1 MNEFLKFIVDNWVS
15 LSSTIGMI
23 VLWFSKRKYDKI
35 ELKKE
40 TSTALEG
47 IQNAYDRYVNNTN
60 AKVDELQ
67 KEINDL
73 KQREKDWLIEKDN
86 LQKQIN
92 GLIQQ
97 STKDQ
102 SIIQSL
108 KAKIAN
114 YETKTK
120 ENENKIKLLETEVNL
135 YKNNKNVNI

>member
-23 VLWFSKRKYDKI
+23 VLWFSKRKYDKV
-35 ELKKE
+35 EFKKE
-40 TSTALEG
+40 ASTALEG
-47 IQNAYDRYVNNTN
+47 IANAYDRWVANTN

-73 KQREKDWLIEKDN
+73 KQREKEWLLEKDN

-92 GLIQQ
+92 GLVHQ

-114 YETKTK
+114 YESKTK
-120 ENENKIKLLETEVNL
+120 ENESKIKLLETEVNL
-135 YKNNKNVNI
+135 YKK

>member
-1 MNEFLKFIVDNWVS
+1 MNELLKFIVDNWVT

-23 VLWFSKRKYDKI
+23 VLWFSKRKYDKV
-35 ELKKE
+35 EFKKE

-47 IQNAYDRYVNNTN
+47 IANAYDRFVAITN
-60 AKVDELQ
+60 AKVEELQ

-73 KQREKDWLIEKDN
+73 KQREKNWLLEKDN

-114 YETKTK
+114 YEIKAK
-120 ENENKIKLLETEVNL
+120 ENESKIKVLETEVNSH
-135 YKNNKNVNI
+135 KK

>member
-60 AKVDELQ
+60 AKVEELQ
-67 KEINDL
+67 KEINNL
-73 KQREKDWLIEKDN
+73 KQREKEWLLEKDN

-92 GLIQQ
+92 GLIHQ
-97 STKDQ
+97 SSKDQ

-114 YETKTK
+114 YEIKTK
-120 ENENKIKLLETEVNL
+120 ENESKIKILETEVNL
-135 YKNNKNVNI
+135 YKK

>member
-15 LSSTIGMI
+15 LSSTIGMV
-23 VLWFSKRKYDKI
+23 VLWFSKRKYDKV
-35 ELKKE
+35 EFKKE

-47 IQNAYDRYVNNTN
+47 IANAYDRFVANTN
-60 AKVDELQ
+60 AKVEELQ

-73 KQREKDWLIEKDN
+73 KQREKEWLIEKDN

-120 ENENKIKLLETEVNL
+120 ENENKIKLLETEVNS
-135 YKNNKNVNI
+135 YKK

>member
-1 MNEFLKFIVDNWVS
+1 MNEILKFIIDNWVS

-23 VLWFSKRKYDKI
+23 VLWFSKRKHDKI

-47 IQNAYDRYVNNTN
+47 IQNAYDRYVTNTN

-108 KAKIAN
+108 KAKVAN
-114 YETKTK
+114 YEIKAK
-120 ENENKIKLLETEVNL
+120 ENESKIKVLESEVNL
-135 YKNNKNVNI
+135 YKK

>member
-1 MNEFLKFIVDNWVS
+1 MNELLKFIVDNWVS

-40 TSTALEG
+40 TSAALEG
-47 IQNAYDRYVNNTN
+47 IQNAYDRYVTNTN

-67 KEINDL
+67 KEINAL

-114 YETKTK
+114 YETKAK
-120 ENENKIKLLETEVNL
+120 ENESKIKVLESEVNS
-135 YKNNKNVNI
+135 YKK

>member
-23 VLWFSKRKYDKI
+23 VLWFSKRNHDKI

-92 GLIQQ
+92 GLIRQ

-114 YETKTK
+114 YETKAK
-120 ENENKIKLLETEVNL
+120 ENESKIKVLESEVNL
-135 YKNNKNVNI
+135 YKK

>member
-1 MNEFLKFIVDNWVS
+1 MNEILKFIVDNWVT

-23 VLWFSKRKYDKI
+23 ILWFSKRKYDKI
-35 ELKKE
+35 EFKKE
-40 TSTALEG
+40 SSIALDG
-47 IQNAYDRYVNNTN
+47 IEAAYNKFVININ
-60 AKVDELQ
+60 AKFEEFE

-73 KQREKDWLIEKDN
+73 KQREKEWLLEKDN

-97 STKDQ
+97 STEDQ

-114 YETKTK
+114 YEIKTK
-120 ENENKIKLLETEVNL
+120 ENEGKIKILETEVNL
-135 YKNNKNVNI
+135 YKK

>member
-23 VLWFSKRKYDKI
+23 VLWFSKRKYDKV
-35 ELKKE
+35 EFKKE
-40 TSTALEG
+40 NSTALEG
-47 IQNAYDRYVNNTN
+47 IANAYDRFVINTN
-60 AKVDELQ
+60 AKVEELE
-67 KEINDL
+67 KEVNAL
-73 KQREKDWLIEKDN
+73 KQREKNWLLEKDD

-92 GLIQQ
+92 DLVHQ

-114 YETKTK
+114 YESKTK
-120 ENENKIKLLETEVNL
+120 ENESKIKLLETEVNL
-135 YKNNKNVNI
+135 YKK

>member
-23 VLWFSKRKYDKI
+23 VLWFSKRKYDKV
-35 ELKKE
+35 EFKKE

-60 AKVDELQ
+60 AKVEELQ
-67 KEINDL
+67 KEINNL
-73 KQREKDWLIEKDN
+73 KQREKEWLLEKDN
-86 LQKQIN
+86 LQTQIN

-114 YETKTK
+114 YESKTK
-120 ENENKIKLLETEVNL
+120 ENESKIKLLETEVNL
-135 YKNNKNVNI
+135 YKK

>member
-15 LSSTIGMI
+15 LSSTIGMV
-23 VLWFSKRKYDKI
+23 VLWFSKRKYDKV
-35 ELKKE
+35 EFKKE

-47 IQNAYDRYVNNTN
+47 IANAYDRFVAITN
-60 AKVDELQ
+60 AKVEELQ

-73 KQREKDWLIEKDN
+73 KQREKEWLIEKDN

-120 ENENKIKLLETEVNL
+120 ENENKIKLLETEVNS
-135 YKNNKNVNI
+135 YKK

>member
-1 MNEFLKFIVDNWVS
+1 MNEFLKFVVDNWVS

-47 IQNAYDRYVNNTN
+47 IQNAYDRYVANTN
-60 AKVDELQ
+60 AKVEELQ
-67 KEINDL
+67 KEINAL
-73 KQREKDWLIEKDN
+73 KQREKDWLLEKDN
-86 LQKQIN
+86 LQYQIN

-108 KAKIAN
+108 KADIAN

-120 ENENKIKLLETEVNL
+120 ENESKIKLLETEVNL
-135 YKNNKNVNI
+135 YKK

>member
-114 YETKTK
+114 YETKAK
-120 ENENKIKLLETEVNL
+120 ENENKIKVLESEVNL
-135 YKNNKNVNI
+135 YKK

>member
-15 LSSTIGMI
+15 LSSTIGMV
-23 VLWFSKRKYDKI
+23 VLWFSKRKYDKV
-35 ELKKE
+35 EFKKE

-47 IQNAYDRYVNNTN
+47 IANAYDRFVINTN
-60 AKVDELQ
+60 AKVEELQ

-73 KQREKDWLIEKDN
+73 KQREKEWLLEKDN

-114 YETKTK
+114 YEIKTK
-120 ENENKIKLLETEVNL
+120 ENENKIKLLETEVNS
-135 YKNNKNVNI
+135 YKK

>member
-1 MNEFLKFIVDNWVS
+1 MNEILKFVVDNWVS

-23 VLWFSKRKYDKI
+23 VLWFSKRKYDKV
-35 ELKKE
+35 EFKKE

-47 IQNAYDRYVNNTN
+47 IANAYDRYVANTN
-60 AKVDELQ
+60 VKVEELQ
-67 KEINDL
+67 KEINAL
-73 KQREKDWLIEKDN
+73 KEREKDWLVEKDN

-108 KAKIAN
+108 KTKIAN
-114 YETKTK
+114 YETKAK
-120 ENENKIKLLETEVNL
+120 ENESKIKVLESEVNS
-135 YKNNKNVNI
+135 YKN

>member
-23 VLWFSKRKYDKI
+23 VLWFSKRKYDKV
-35 ELKKE
+35 EFKKE
-40 TSTALEG
+40 SSTALEG
-47 IQNAYDRYVNNTN
+47 IANAYDRFVALTN
-60 AKVDELQ
+60 AKVEELQ

-73 KQREKDWLIEKDN
+73 KEREKNWLLEKDN

-108 KAKIAN
+108 KTKIAN

-120 ENENKIKLLETEVNL
+120 ENENKIKLLETEVNS
-135 YKNNKNVNI
+135 YKK

>member
-15 LSSTIGMI
+15 LSSTIGMV
-23 VLWFSKRKYDKI
+23 VLWFSKRKYDKV
-35 ELKKE
+35 EFKKE
-40 TSTALEG
+40 NATALEG
-47 IQNAYDRYVNNTN
+47 IANAYDRFVAITN

-73 KQREKDWLIEKDN
+73 KQREKEWLLEKDN
-86 LQKQIN
+86 LQYQIN

-102 SIIQSL
+102 SIIQGL

-114 YETKTK
+114 YEIKAK
-120 ENENKIKLLETEVNL
+120 ENESKIKVLESEVNL
-135 YKNNKNVNI
+135 YKK

>member
-1 MNEFLKFIVDNWVS
+1 MNEILKFVVDNWVS

-23 VLWFSKRKYDKI
+23 VLWFSKRKYDKV
-35 ELKKE
+35 EFKKE

-60 AKVDELQ
+60 AKVEELQ
-67 KEINDL
+67 KEINNL
-73 KQREKDWLIEKDN
+73 KQREKEWLLEKDN

-92 GLIQQ
+92 GLIHQ
-97 STKDQ
+97 SSKDQ

-120 ENENKIKLLETEVNL
+120 ENENKIKLLETEVNS
-135 YKNNKNVNI
+135 YKK

>member
-15 LSSTIGMI
+15 LSSTIGMV
-23 VLWFSKRKYDKI
+23 VLWFSKRKYDKV
-35 ELKKE
+35 EFKKE

-47 IQNAYDRYVNNTN
+47 IANAYDRFVIITNT
-60 AKVDELQ
+60 KIEELQ
-67 KEINDL
+67 KEIKDL

-120 ENENKIKLLETEVNL
+120 ENENKIKVLETEVNS
-135 YKNNKNVNI
+135 YKK

>member
-15 LSSTIGMI
+15 LSSTIGMV
-23 VLWFSKRKYDKI
+23 VLWFSKRKYDKV
-35 ELKKE
+35 EFKKE

-47 IQNAYDRYVNNTN
+47 IANAYDRFVAITN
-60 AKVDELQ
+60 AKVEELQ

-73 KQREKDWLIEKDN
+73 KEREEDWLVEKDN

-114 YETKTK
+114 YESKTK
-120 ENENKIKLLETEVNL
+120 ENESKIKVLESEVNS
-135 YKNNKNVNI
+135 YKK

>member
-23 VLWFSKRKYDKI
+23 VLWFSKRKYDKV
-35 ELKKE
+35 EFKKE

-47 IQNAYDRYVNNTN
+47 IANAYDRFVINTN
-60 AKVDELQ
+60 AKVEELE

-120 ENENKIKLLETEVNL
+120 ENENKIKLLETEVNS
-135 YKNNKNVNI
+135 YKK

>member
-60 AKVDELQ
+60 AKVEELQ

-114 YETKTK
+114 YETKAK
-120 ENENKIKLLETEVNL
+120 ENENKIKVLESEVNL
-135 YKNNKNVNI
+135 YKK

>member
-15 LSSTIGMI
+15 LSSTIGMV
-23 VLWFSKRKYDKI
+23 VLWFSKRKYDKV
-35 ELKKE
+35 EFKKE

-47 IQNAYDRYVNNTN
+47 IANAYDRFVINTN
-60 AKVDELQ
+60 AKVEELQ

-73 KQREKDWLIEKDN
+73 KQREKEWLLEKDN

-120 ENENKIKLLETEVNL
+120 ENENKIKLLETEVNS
-135 YKNNKNVNI
+135 YKK

>member
-1 MNEFLKFIVDNWVS
+1 MNEFLKFIVGNWVS

-23 VLWFSKRKYDKI
+23 VLWFSKRKYDKV
-35 ELKKE
+35 EFKKE

-47 IQNAYDRYVNNTN
+47 IANAYDRYVANTN
-60 AKVDELQ
+60 AKVEELQ

-73 KQREKDWLIEKDN
+73 KEREKNWLIEKDN

-114 YETKTK
+114 YETKAK
-120 ENENKIKLLETEVNL
+120 ENESKIKVLESEVNL
-135 YKNNKNVNI
+135 YKK

>member
-15 LSSTIGMI
+15 LSSTIGMV
-23 VLWFSKRKYDKI
+23 VLWFSKRKYDKV
-35 ELKKE
+35 EFKKE
-40 TSTALEG
+40 ASTALEG
-47 IQNAYDRYVNNTN
+47 IANAYDRWVANTN

-73 KQREKDWLIEKDN
+73 KQREKNWLLEKDN

-114 YETKTK
+114 YETKAK
-120 ENENKIKLLETEVNL
+120 ENESKIKLLETEVHL
-135 YKNNKNVNI
+135 YKK

>member
-1 MNEFLKFIVDNWVS
+1 MNEFLKFVVDNWVS
-15 LSSTIGMI
+15 LSSTIGMV
-23 VLWFSKRKYDKI
+23 VLWFSKRKYDKV
-35 ELKKE
+35 EFKKE

-47 IQNAYDRYVNNTN
+47 IANAYDRYVANTN
-60 AKVDELQ
+60 AKVEDLQ

-73 KQREKDWLIEKDN
+73 KEREKDWLVEKDN

-114 YETKTK
+114 YETKAK
-120 ENENKIKLLETEVNL
+120 ENESKIKVLESEVNS
-135 YKNNKNVNI
+135 YKK

>member
-15 LSSTIGMI
+15 LSSTIGMV
-23 VLWFSKRKYDKI
+23 VLWFSKRKYDKV
-35 ELKKE
+35 EFKKE
-40 TSTALEG
+40 TSTALDG
-47 IQNAYDRYVNNTN
+47 IANAYDRFVAITN
-60 AKVDELQ
+60 AKVEELQ

-73 KQREKDWLIEKDN
+73 KKREKDWLGEKDN

-114 YETKTK
+114 YETKAK
-120 ENENKIKLLETEVNL
+120 ENESKIKVLESEVNS
-135 YKNNKNVNI
+135 YKK

>member
-23 VLWFSKRKYDKI
+23 VLWFSKRKYDKV
-35 ELKKE
+35 EFKKE

-47 IQNAYDRYVNNTN
+47 IANAYDRYVANTN
-60 AKVDELQ
+60 AKVEELQ

-73 KQREKDWLIEKDN
+73 KEREKDWLIEKDN

-114 YETKTK
+114 YEIKAK
-120 ENENKIKLLETEVNL
+120 ENESKIKVLESEVNS
-135 YKNNKNVNI
+135 YKK

>member
-15 LSSTIGMI
+15 LSSTIGMV
-23 VLWFSKRKYDKI
+23 VLWFSKRKYDKV
-35 ELKKE
+35 EFKKE

-47 IQNAYDRYVNNTN
+47 IANAYDRFVAITN
-60 AKVDELQ
+60 AKVEELQ

-108 KAKIAN
+108 KTKIAN

-120 ENENKIKLLETEVNL
+120 ENENKIKLLETEVNS
-135 YKNNKNVNI
+135 YKK

>member
-1 MNEFLKFIVDNWVS
+1 MNEFLKFIVDNWVT

-23 VLWFSKRKYDKI
+23 VLWFSKRKYDKV
-35 ELKKE
+35 EFKKE

-47 IQNAYDRYVNNTN
+47 IANAYDRFVAITN
-60 AKVDELQ
+60 AKVEELQ

-73 KQREKDWLIEKDN
+73 KQREKNWLIEKDN

-108 KAKIAN
+108 KTKIAN

-120 ENENKIKLLETEVNL
+120 ENENKIKLLETEVNSH
-135 YKNNKNVNI
+135 KK

>member
-1 MNEFLKFIVDNWVS
+1 MNEILKFIVDNWVS
-15 LSSTIGMI
+15 LSSTIGMV
-23 VLWFSKRKYDKI
+23 VLWFSKRKYDKV
-35 ELKKE
+35 EFKKE

-47 IQNAYDRYVNNTN
+47 IANAYDRFVAITN
-60 AKVDELQ
+60 AKVEELQ

-73 KQREKDWLIEKDN
+73 KQREKNWLLEKDN

-92 GLIQQ
+92 GLVHQ

-114 YETKTK
+114 YESKTK
-120 ENENKIKLLETEVNL
+120 ENESKIKLLETEVNL
-135 YKNNKNVNI
+135 YKK

>member
-15 LSSTIGMI
+15 LSSTIGMV
-23 VLWFSKRKYDKI
+23 VLWFSKRKYDKV
-35 ELKKE
+35 EFKKE
-40 TSTALEG
+40 TSTALDG
-47 IQNAYDRYVNNTN
+47 IANAYDRFVAITN
-60 AKVDELQ
+60 AKVEELQ

-73 KQREKDWLIEKDN
+73 KEREKDWLVEKDN

-108 KAKIAN
+108 KTKIAN

-120 ENENKIKLLETEVNL
+120 ENESKIKVLESEVNS
-135 YKNNKNVNI
+135 YKK